1 MICYEQGGNKV
12 RTMTPVG
19 WAGDGTPK
27 AAWLLEPANVTAY
40 QVHLSPNEEFRITNP
55 GWKLAQWKLER
66 IKEGVRCECEQ
77 TFKTAEDAL
86 KFAETNPQL

>member
-1 MICYEQGGNKV
+1 MAV
-12 RTMTPVG
+12 M
-19 WAGDGTPK
+19 GTIDRRV
-27 AAWLLEPANVTAY
+27 L
-40 QVHLSPNEEFRITNP
+40 TNP